1 MPDGW
6 LLISDD
12 GTGALY
18 RVTYNASNVDSNA
31 ASATRSVSA
40 SQGPAQ
46 TSAAAAV
53 RVAGYAW
60 WALLVVLVCVMHSNL

>member
-1 MPDGW
+1 MPDGS

-18 RVTYNASNVDSNA
+18 RVTYNASNANS
-31 ASATRSVSA
+31 SSSGTRSVSA

-46 TSAAAAV
+46 PSGAAAV
-53 RVAGYAW
+53 RAAGFAW
-60 WALLVVLVCVMHSNL
+60 WALLMVLACVMHGNH